1 MANLELYVEKTT
13 IFIKNQK
20 YVGSPKLLHI
30 LVAHKKLYYRVN
42 FQLKII
48 SSLGEN
54 RIYVF

>member
-1 MANLELYVEKTT
+1 MAILELYVEKTI
-13 IFIKNQK
+13 IFSIKSNIR
-20 YVGSPKLLHI
+20 HI
-30 LVAHKKLYYRVN
+30 LVAYKKLYYRVN